1 MPQVRFT
8 QNIQRHVA
16 CPPRAVEGSS
26 LREVLEAYFS
36 ANPPARGYVLD
47 DQGALRKH
55 MALFINGEPV
65 LDRKGLKDA
74 VPPDGVVDV
83 VQALSGG

>member
-16 CPPRAVEGSS
+16 CPPRKVKGTT
-26 LREVLEAYFS
+26 LRQVLEDYF
-36 ANPPARGYVLD
+36 ATNPAARDYVLD
-47 DQGALRKH
+47 EQGALRKH

-65 LDRKGLKDA
+65 QDRKELADD